1 MWRKIDEDSVIN
13 FAEFGREKKTNNT
26 TLSSLVAE
34 IQSFLV
40 IWASK
45 QVGGATKVC
54 ASHKTDRTKND
65 CIKPRYLLVEVN
77 TEQCDTIFGPFCEK
91 CFLGEN
97 VKTKSENVTN
107 ILLTIFF
114 LINWRFPYI
123 LFYFCLREA
132 VPCNLKFSFIYFG
145 WFFSLFA

>member
-40 IWASK
+40 IRASK
-45 QVGGATKVC
+45 QVGGAPKVC

-77 TEQCDTIFGPFCEK
+77 TEQCDTIFGPFCEQ

-107 ILLTIFF
+107 ILLTINFF
-114 LINWRFPYI
+114 NK
-123 LFYFCLREA
+123 
-132 VPCNLKFSFIYFG
+132 LKFSVHLILLLLARG
-145 WFFSLFA
+145 CPL

>member
-40 IWASK
+40 IRASK

-107 ILLTIFF
+107 ILLTIIFF
-114 LINWRFPYI
+114 NKLKVSVHLILLLLARGCP
-123 LFYFCLREA
+123 L
-132 VPCNLKFSFIYFG
+132 
-145 WFFSLFA
+145 